1 MVENYIIDQP
11 QQQQRKRQGRDDRP
25 RMEMPVADPTRQ
37 SPPPTEDGP
46 APANNEGR
54 RGVVVIDY

>member
-1 MVENYIIDQP
+1 MVEVYIIDQP
-11 QQQQRKRQGRDDRP
+11 NQQQRKRQVRDDRP

-37 SPPPTEDGP
+37 SPPPSDDE
-46 APANNEGR
+46 AAAANNEGK